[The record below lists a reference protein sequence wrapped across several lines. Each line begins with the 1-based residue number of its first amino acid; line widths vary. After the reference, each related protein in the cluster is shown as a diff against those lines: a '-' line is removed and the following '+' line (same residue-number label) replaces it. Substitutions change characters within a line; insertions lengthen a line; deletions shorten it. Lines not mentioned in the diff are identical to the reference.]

1 MSMEVDYE
9 VEDERLTAPK
19 RKRGIPRNIPQKELL
34 VNLAPRV
41 ARRKPAKK
49 RGSSVRVTIRNQ
61 LKLRRR
67 KLRRDFFA
75 MKRRY
80 RIQKA
85 KLDRDID
92 SLLLGR
98 TVKRV
103 KKPKKGRVNND
114 I

>member
-1 MSMEVDYE
+1 MSMEVEYE
-9 VEDERLTAPK
+9 EERPASSAKRRKIAVSQAPVKERL
-19 RKRGIPRNIPQKELL
+19 
-34 VNLAPRV
+34 VNVAPRV
-41 ARRKPAKK
+41 ARVKKPGKK

-61 LKLRRR
+61 LKLKRR

-85 KLDRDID
+85 RLDRDIN

-103 KKPKKGRVNND
+103 KKSARDD